1 MLKINIICVGSLK
14 EAYLRDAA
22 AEYLKRLSRYAKIT
36 VTEAKEARLPANAS
50 RADEE
55 AVKNAE
61 GAAILG
67 KIGVG
72 PQYVIALDVRGESLS
87 SERFARRIRELSASG
102 TSSIAFII
110 GGSLG
115 LSDDVLQ
122 AADFRL
128 SFSPMTFPHQLM
140 RVILLEQIYRAGK
153 INSGESYHK

>member
-1 MLKINIICVGSLK
+1 MVKIDVICVGSLK

-36 VTEAKEARLPANAS
+36 VTEIKEARLPANAS
-50 RADEE
+50 PADEE

-61 GAAILG
+61 GAAILA
-67 KIGVG
+67 KVG
-72 PQYVIALDVRGESLS
+72 ASPYVIALDVRGESRS
-87 SERFARRIRELSASG
+87 SERFAKQIQELSASG
-102 TSSIAFII
+102 KSNIAFII

-115 LSDDVLQ
+115 LSDDVLR

-140 RVILLEQIYRAGK
+140 RVIVLEQIYRAFK